1 MPDRF
6 VVAAVSA
13 YFPSPSFVSTIDQLS
28 DQVDAVVVVDD
39 GSHTVQGMSFPSAD
53 VHVIALPANAGIATA
68 LNIAVGR
75 ARELGASHIVTLDQ
89 DSVLEPAHV
98 TRLVDA
104 LEEAIGRGEGVV
116 SAAPGFVG
124 DGPVLRAA
132 DGSGFDP
139 VQSGQ
144 VYRAETFGQLG
155 AFREDLVIDAVD
167 SEYTARARSQGL
179 RVLVRDDVRMRHGL
193 GQLEPVRLWGRVVR
207 IGSRRFH
214 FHYHS
219 PLRTYYMVRNS
230 VWLTRQL
237 GRSQRDW
244 SRRRNRKLAEMVL
257 PCLVFPFDRFAQCQA
272 AWSGW
277 RDGRRARLG
286 LISPPLRARIMRR
299 G

>member
-6 VVAAVSA
+6 VVAVVSA
-13 YFPSPSFVSTIDQLS
+13 YFPPSSFANRMKDLGS
-28 DQVDAVVVVDD
+28 QVDTIVIVDD
-39 GSHTVQGMSFPSAD
+39 GSRTVDAMGLSSAD
-53 VHVIALPANAGIATA
+53 AHVISLPANVGIATA
-68 LNIAVGR
+68 LNVAIGR
-75 ARELGASHIVTLDQ
+75 ARELGATHIVTLDQ

-98 TRLVDA
+98 ARLIDA
-104 LEEAIGRGEGVV
+104 LESAIDRGEAVV

-124 DGPVLRAA
+124 DGPVLRAP

-144 VYRAETFGQLG
+144 VYRAETFQGLG
-155 AFREDLVIDAVD
+155 GFREDLVIDAVD
-167 SEYTARARSQGL
+167 SEYTARARAHGL
-179 RVLVRDDVRMRHGL
+179 HILVHGDVRMRHGL
-193 GQLEPVRLWGRVVR
+193 GELEPVRLWGRIVQ

-237 GRSQRDW
+237 GRPQRSW
-244 SRRRNRKLAEMVL
+244 TRRRNRKLAEMVV
-257 PCLVFPFDRFAQCQA
+257 PCLVFPRDRFAQCQA
-272 AWSGW
+272 AFAGW

-286 LISPPLRARIMRR
+286 LISAPLRARIMRR

>member
-6 VVAAVSA
+6 VVAVVSA
-13 YFPSPSFVSTIDQLS
+13 YFPPSVFADTVESLRS
-28 DQVDAVVVVDD
+28 QVDAVVIVDD
-39 GSHTVQGMSFPSAD
+39 GSHTVEAMGLASAD
-53 VHVIALPANAGIATA
+53 VHVVELPTNAGIATA
-68 LNIAVGR
+68 LNVAIRR
-75 ARELGASHIVTLDQ
+75 ARERGASHVVTLDQ

-104 LEEAIGRGEGVV
+104 LESAINRGEAVV

-124 DGPVLRAA
+124 DGPVLRAP

-144 VYRAETFGQLG
+144 VYRAATFEQLG
-155 AFREDLVIDAVD
+155 EFREDLVIDAVD
-167 SEYTARARSQGL
+167 SEYTARARAQGL
-179 RVLVRDDVRMRHGL
+179 HILVQDDVHMRHRL
-193 GQLEPVRLWGRVVR
+193 GELEPVRLWGRVVQ
-207 IGSRRFH
+207 IGSRHFH

-237 GRSQRDW
+237 GRPQRGW
-244 SRRRNRKLAEMVL
+244 SRRRNRKLAEMVV
-257 PCLVFPFDRFAQCQA
+257 PCLVFPSDRWAQCRA
-272 AWSGW
+272 AWAGL

-286 LISPPLRARIMRR
+286 LIPASLHARITRR
-299 G
+299 D